1 MTKQPTES
9 SPRTV
14 DCPPPPLGCAATA
27 GEPCLS
33 HGGTRVRHSFH
44 QARTAAWEAARI
56 AAVPA
61 ARLVADAVAERRIR
75 HAQHAVTL
83 LREHGHQ
90 TEADK
95 LQSEVRARNGLMSAK
110 QSATFL
116 LDEAEKGAGS

>member
-1 MTKQPTES
+1 MTKQPPDR

-14 DCPPPPLGCAATA
+14 DCPPPPDGCAATA

-61 ARLVADAVAERRIR
+61 ANLIFDAKARRGMHGKDAAELLDKNGYSVEAEQLRR
-75 HAQHAVTL
+75 AVS
-83 LREHGHQ
+83 EAHGH
-90 TEADK
+90 
-95 LQSEVRARNGLMSAK
+95 MSAR
-110 QSATFL
+110 QAIAFL
-116 LDEAEKGAGS
+116 VDHAEGGEGQ